1 MTQMWRV
8 KLAKRDGLFND
19 RFVIRVWAETE
30 HHARGM
36 AYNIHRDCVVLGRP
50 QPQGK
55 FRNETPIKQEGY
67 FPPA

>member
-19 RFVIRVWAETE
+19 RFAIRVWAETE

-36 AYNIHRDCVVLGRP
+36 AYNLHRDCVVLGKP

-55 FRNETPIKQEGY
+55 FRSETPFIKE
-67 FPPA
+67 ALS